1 MCLTPLIAV
10 ITAAIFLGERPRP
23 LQAVGA
29 AFILAGIVLTR
40 QPAASTERDTLAPEG

>member
-10 ITAAIFLGERPRP
+10 LAAAVFLGERPRP

-29 AFILAGIVLTR
+29 ALIIAGVVLTVGQR
-40 QPAASTERDTLAPEG
+40 REVTAG